1 MFFKSLDFENTYA
14 IAKAKATRMQGIY
27 KQEYIQFDELRLKNI
42 YDICKNDINSVIKW
56 LIHFKFLQYMFYKQ
70 NPRGNE

>member
-1 MFFKSLDFENTYA
+1 
-14 IAKAKATRMQGIY
+14 MQGLY
-27 KQEYIQFDELRLKNI
+27 KEEYIQFDELRLKNI